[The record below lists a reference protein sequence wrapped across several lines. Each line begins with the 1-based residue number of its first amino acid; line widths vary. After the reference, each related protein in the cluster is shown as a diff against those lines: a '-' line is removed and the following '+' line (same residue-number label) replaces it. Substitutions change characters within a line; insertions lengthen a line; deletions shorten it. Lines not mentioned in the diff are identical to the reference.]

1 MTDRE
6 FRRLTREDLLDI
18 IYELQQKT
26 QRLEQENETI
36 RKQLSDRTV
45 KLENAGSIAE
55 AALALN
61 GVFEAAQAAADQY
74 LAQVHAANE
83 QSQQLADRIVADAQR
98 KATAIVQQAQ
108 QLLVLVRRLGG
119 ELGHGAAVIRSCFKF
134 RVFAVLCAQKSVC
147 QRRKCNKSDLQFFK
161 DREQCLIIAIHH
173 RITILH
179 CSYRADCVSSSK
191 RLLIRLGNS
200 PVGDLSCLDQF
211 FHGAR
216 RFLYGNIPVD
226 AVNIIQIQMVR
237 LKTSQ

>member
-26 QRLEQENETI
+26 QQLEQENETI
-36 RKQLSDRTV
+36 CKQLSDRTV

-98 KATAIVQQAQ
+98 KATAIVQQAPMC
-108 QLLVLVRRLGG
+108 
-119 ELGHGAAVIRSCFKF
+119 SC
-134 RVFAVLCAQKSVC
+134 
-147 QRRKCNKSDLQFFK
+147 
-161 DREQCLIIAIHH
+161 
-173 RITILH
+173 
-179 CSYRADCVSSSK
+179 
-191 RLLIRLGNS
+191 
-200 PVGDLSCLDQF
+200 P
-211 FHGAR
+211 
-216 RFLYGNIPVD
+216 
-226 AVNIIQIQMVR
+226 
-237 LKTSQ
+237 

>member
-83 QSQQLADRIVADAQR
+83 QSQQLADRIRAMQGEG
-98 KATAIVQQAQ
+98 AQ
-108 QLLVLVRRLGG
+108 QKWAELQEKTDTMLQSYEALRLA
-119 ELGHGAAVIRSCFKF
+119 L
-134 RVFAVLCAQKSVC
+134 QK
-147 QRRKCNKSDLQFFK
+147 
-161 DREQCLIIAIHH
+161 
-173 RITILH
+173 
-179 CSYRADCVSSSK
+179 
-191 RLLIRLGNS
+191 
-200 PVGDLSCLDQF
+200 
-211 FHGAR
+211 
-216 RFLYGNIPVD
+216 
-226 AVNIIQIQMVR
+226 
-237 LKTSQ
+237 

>member
-83 QSQQLADRIVADAQR
+83 QSQQLADRIVAE
-98 KATAIVQQAQ
+98 AQ
-108 QLLVLVRRLGG
+108 QEADRIRAMQGEGAQQKWAELQEKTDTMLQSYEALRLA
-119 ELGHGAAVIRSCFKF
+119 L
-134 RVFAVLCAQKSVC
+134 QK
-147 QRRKCNKSDLQFFK
+147 
-161 DREQCLIIAIHH
+161 
-173 RITILH
+173 
-179 CSYRADCVSSSK
+179 
-191 RLLIRLGNS
+191 
-200 PVGDLSCLDQF
+200 
-211 FHGAR
+211 
-216 RFLYGNIPVD
+216 
-226 AVNIIQIQMVR
+226 
-237 LKTSQ
+237 

>member
-18 IYELQQKT
+18 IYELQRRT
-26 QRLEQENETI
+26 QQLEQENETI

-108 QLLVLVRRLGG
+108 QADRIRAMQGEGAQQKWAELQEKTDTMLQSYEALRLA
-119 ELGHGAAVIRSCFKF
+119 L
-134 RVFAVLCAQKSVC
+134 QK
-147 QRRKCNKSDLQFFK
+147 
-161 DREQCLIIAIHH
+161 
-173 RITILH
+173 
-179 CSYRADCVSSSK
+179 
-191 RLLIRLGNS
+191 
-200 PVGDLSCLDQF
+200 
-211 FHGAR
+211 
-216 RFLYGNIPVD
+216 
-226 AVNIIQIQMVR
+226 
-237 LKTSQ
+237 

>member
-61 GVFEAAQAAADQY
+61 GVFEAAQAAAADQY

-108 QLLVLVRRLGG
+108 QEADRIRAMQGEGAQQKWAELQEKTDTMLQSYEALRLA
-119 ELGHGAAVIRSCFKF
+119 L
-134 RVFAVLCAQKSVC
+134 QK
-147 QRRKCNKSDLQFFK
+147 
-161 DREQCLIIAIHH
+161 
-173 RITILH
+173 
-179 CSYRADCVSSSK
+179 
-191 RLLIRLGNS
+191 
-200 PVGDLSCLDQF
+200 
-211 FHGAR
+211 
-216 RFLYGNIPVD
+216 
-226 AVNIIQIQMVR
+226 
-237 LKTSQ
+237 

>member
-1 MTDRE
+1 MTDQELRH
-6 FRRLTREDLLDI
+6 LTREDLLDI

-98 KATAIVQQAQ
+98 KANAIVQQAQ
-108 QLLVLVRRLGG
+108 QEADRIRAMQGEGAQQKWAELQEKPDTMLQSYEALRLA
-119 ELGHGAAVIRSCFKF
+119 L
-134 RVFAVLCAQKSVC
+134 QK
-147 QRRKCNKSDLQFFK
+147 
-161 DREQCLIIAIHH
+161 
-173 RITILH
+173 
-179 CSYRADCVSSSK
+179 
-191 RLLIRLGNS
+191 
-200 PVGDLSCLDQF
+200 
-211 FHGAR
+211 
-216 RFLYGNIPVD
+216 
-226 AVNIIQIQMVR
+226 
-237 LKTSQ
+237 

>member
-55 AALALN
+55 AALA
-61 GVFEAAQAAADQY
+61 AADQY

-108 QLLVLVRRLGG
+108 QEADRIRAMQGEGAQQKWAELQEKTDTMLQSYEALRLA
-119 ELGHGAAVIRSCFKF
+119 L
-134 RVFAVLCAQKSVC
+134 QK
-147 QRRKCNKSDLQFFK
+147 
-161 DREQCLIIAIHH
+161 
-173 RITILH
+173 
-179 CSYRADCVSSSK
+179 
-191 RLLIRLGNS
+191 
-200 PVGDLSCLDQF
+200 
-211 FHGAR
+211 
-216 RFLYGNIPVD
+216 
-226 AVNIIQIQMVR
+226 
-237 LKTSQ
+237 